1 MKINF
6 RKIMK
11 FKNILWIILILLIII
26 IGYQFFSY
34 MRVYEGT
41 IFYKT
46 TTIPVIKT
54 IVISPIDGT
63 NTHLRMAEISLRNAQ
78 DNNISYTAVSSNGS
92 HNSTYDVSKLYDGST
107 GTYFKSKERKCT
119 LTLTIPDIS
128 GNNIVNKILLVGQ
141 SSEKNDLKS
150 YKITLKDQSDSDIL
164 TKKFD
169 SIDLIG
175 LFTAPYMEQIIIV
188 KDGEDGVNGVNG
200 VNGEDG
206 KNGKQGSKGSKGSK
220 GTDANIISLNAGG
233 IQSLDTAMPTQSL
246 DTAMPTTMP

>member
-11 FKNILWIILILLIII
+11 FKNILWILLILLIII
-26 IGYQFFSY
+26 IGYQFFIY

-41 IFYKT
+41 IFYNT

-54 IVISPIDGT
+54 IVISPNDGT
-63 NTHLRMAEISLRNAQ
+63 NEYLRIAEIVLRNAQ
-78 DNNISYTAVSSNGS
+78 DNNISYTAISSNGS
-92 HNSTYDVSKLYDGST
+92 STIHDVSKIYDGKT
-107 GTYFKSKERKCT
+107 GTYFKSNDKKCT

-128 GNNIVNKILLVGQ
+128 GNNIVNKILLVN
-141 SSEKNDLKS
+141 SSFDKDNLKS
-150 YKITLKDQSDSDIL
+150 YKITLKDQSGSDIL
-164 TKKFD
+164 TKNFN
-169 SIDLIG
+169 SIDFIG

-200 VNGEDG
+200 VDGEDG
-206 KNGKQGSKGSKGSK
+206 KNGKNGGRGSKGSK

-233 IQSLDTAMPTQSL
+233 IQSLDTAMPTQSI
-246 DTAMPTTMP
+246 DTAIPATIP